1 MTTIGITLSALTF
14 PANLKDDFCKFRPL
28 ISVKYRDSNDKSMFA
43 REAIPGLG
51 KRDYWEC
58 EKDNKNKPDYVRH
71 ATEPKVDMDKLDIS
85 RREITFSDI
94 DVKKLER
101 IEVEIFDIDIKSG
114 FLDKLRENVLK
125 VLPVAA
131 APFFPAALPLSL
143 MLIKGAIEKGT
154 NTKVADLEKGLINKA
169 MGKEDGAARSLWS
182 HSKTLTS
189 SAQQTVTIDGA
200 SGHGDFSVTL
210 EIEIT

>member
-1 MTTIGITLSALTF
+1 MTTIGITLSDLTF

-28 ISVKYRDSNDKSMFA
+28 ISVKYRDSNDKIMFA
-43 REAIPGLG
+43 REALPGLG

-58 EKDNKNKPDYVRH
+58 EKDNKNKSDYVRH

-101 IEVEIFDIDIKSG
+101 VEVEIFDIDIKSG

-131 APFFPAALPLSL
+131 APFIPAALPISL

-200 SGHGDFSVTL
+200 SGHGDFTVIL
-210 EIEIT
+210 EIEVT